1 MKKTVLSSIALIM
14 GIAVSFEAL
23 AITIITPVRVPVMP
37 TRIAPAPT
45 VRPSVSAPARVVTP
59 PPARQSVSSKNGIS
73 SNSSVLPL
81 FVPIMLMSSSHGS
94 SAATAVEVATPLLTA
109 CTVEQV
115 AKAEDWQTDCKK
127 IIEQDSDSGLN
138 SSYCPLLSYFRYCDE
153 ITPEEAIKLRPLK
166 DGYKHV
172 FLRDQ

>member
-1 MKKTVLSSIALIM
+1 
-14 GIAVSFEAL
+14 
-23 AITIITPVRVPVMP
+23 
-37 TRIAPAPT
+37 
-45 VRPSVSAPARVVTP
+45 
-59 PPARQSVSSKNGIS
+59 
-73 SNSSVLPL
+73 
-81 FVPIMLMSSSHGS
+81 MSSSHSS

-115 AKAEDWQTDCKK
+115 AKAEDWQADCKK
-127 IIEQDSDSGLN
+127 IIEQDSDSGLD

-166 DGYKHV
+166 EGYKHV